1 MRLVTAVLFAV
12 ILSVGAMAPL
22 SAAYAQLD
30 IVVRVDVEPPPLPVY
45 DQPPIPEPGY
55 LWVPGYWAWDDDVG
69 YYWVPGTWVLP
80 PEPELLWT
88 PGYWGW
94 DDGLYLFHPG
104 YWGPHIGFYGG
115 VVYGFGYDGVGYEG
129 GYWRNRQFFYNRT
142 VNNITNVSITN
153 VYSKTVIVN
162 NTTNVSYH
170 GGTTARPTPEQV
182 AAEKEHHV
190 PPTAEQIHHV
200 ELAARDPSLS
210 LNANHGHPTVAATAH
225 PAVLNGPGVVAAKP
239 GKPIAAIEPKGH
251 SGPNIGHGPTNNPPG
266 TPPSAPSGKTIEEKR
281 LPAGGGASTPP
292 GTPSD
297 KKLEDKRLPAGGTGR
312 KPPGGQVP
320 EEKKV
325 RSQTV
330 PHPPTPQVA
339 HPPPPP
345 KPHVASPPPP
355 PKPHVAPPP
364 PPPKRPPPPAPP
376 KPKCEPGKPCH

>member
-170 GGTTARPTPEQV
+170 GGTGGTTARPTPEQV

-200 ELAARDPSLS
+200 ELAARDP
-210 LNANHGHPTVAATAH
+210 
-225 PAVLNGPGVVAAKP
+225 
-239 GKPIAAIEPKGH
+239 
-251 SGPNIGHGPTNNPPG
+251 
-266 TPPSAPSGKTIEEKR
+266 
-281 LPAGGGASTPP
+281 
-292 GTPSD
+292 
-297 KKLEDKRLPAGGTGR
+297 
-312 KPPGGQVP
+312 
-320 EEKKV
+320 
-325 RSQTV
+325 
-330 PHPPTPQVA
+330 
-339 HPPPPP
+339 
-345 KPHVASPPPP
+345 
-355 PKPHVAPPP
+355 
-364 PPPKRPPPPAPP
+364 
-376 KPKCEPGKPCH
+376 